1 MRLALCLPFALAAAL
16 LPAQEA
22 LFTPKVQAPTV
33 NPVPLEVRPGTN
45 LQIVRARLDGVPCTL
60 LFDTGASHTTFD
72 RGFVERAFPGRA
84 LHPIA
89 LGGETNVASAP
100 AAFRIGALTLGNA
113 TLRDFLGMVLPLGHL
128 SEAVGTKVDGI
139 LGMNAM
145 AYAPFALSVGEGRVT
160 WYPEGTP
167 RPKGTPLPVVSGAQK
182 RPILSLKAR
191 AKPDGK
197 TFPVLI
203 DSGASL
209 TVLDGAH
216 WPAEGEEHAAFSTV
230 DVNSASEAAFRKG
243 KPGELLLGG
252 FRLPVRPLLNNGS
265 RKESTLGADALRG
278 VTLLIDGRRRTVAV
292 IGRTA
297 P

>member
-1 MRLALCLPFALAAAL
+1 MRLALCLSFALATAL

-22 LFTPKVQAPTV
+22 LFTPKAQAPAV
-33 NPVPLEVRPGTN
+33 NPVPLEVRPGN
-45 LQIVRARLDGVPCTL
+45 GLQIVHARLDGVPCTL

-89 LGGETNVASAP
+89 LGGETIVASAP

-167 RPKGTPLPVVSGAQK
+167 CPAGTPLPVASGAQGNT
-182 RPILSLKAR
+182 LSLEAR
-191 AKPDGK
+191 ATPDGK
-197 TFPVLI
+197 AFPVLI

-209 TVLDGAH
+209 TFLDGAH
-216 WPAEGEEHAAFSTV
+216 WPAEGEARAALSTAG
-230 DVNSASEAAFRKG
+230 VNSASAADFRKG

-252 FRLPVRPLLNNGS
+252 FRLPVRPLLNDGS
-265 RKESTLGADALRG
+265 GKESLLGADALRG
-278 VTLLIDGRRRTVAV
+278 VTLLIDGRRRTVAAV
-292 IGRTA
+292 GGAA